1 MVAMNIKY
9 DLATIS
15 AIATPLGVGG
25 VGIVRVSGNQSFE
38 IIKNIFSNKNIIPG
52 KILHG
57 WIKENDNFID
67 EVVVLPFK
75 NPHSYTGEDT
85 IEIQCHG
92 GINIVRKILELTL
105 KNGARLAERGEFT
118 KRAFLNK
125 KLDLSQAEAVLDL
138 INAKTVNFAVKSAKN
153 LSGKLSMEINKIR
166 DELFNLYSIII
177 AAVDF
182 PEDVREPE
190 YYLLEEKI
198 KVILKEI
205 IRILSFSKSSNILRQ
220 GIKIAIVGRPNV
232 GKSSLFNVLLNLDRA
247 IVTDIAGTTRD
258 VLQESLDID
267 GVAATIIDT
276 AGIRE
281 CENLDTVESIG
292 IDYTKKCIED
302 SDVVLFLF
310 DAKDGFTKEDEE
322 IFELIQEK
330 PYIKIASKIDLI
342 EEKIG
347 DCLSISTKTGEN
359 IELLKNKIKNIVT
372 ENNDLET
379 EFVTN
384 QRQQEC
390 LNKSKESLE
399 QALAAVKMNEIQD
412 LISID
417 VKSALM
423 FISEISGEVITD
435 DVLNNIFDNFC
446 IGK

>member
-1 MVAMNIKY
+1 MNIKY
-9 DLATIS
+9 DLDTIS

-25 VGIVRVSGNQSFE
+25 VGIVRVSGSHSFE
-38 IIKNIFSNKNIIPG
+38 IIKNIFTNKKITPG
-52 KILHG
+52 KIIHG
-57 WIKENDNFID
+57 WIKENDDLVD
-67 EVVVLPFK
+67 EVIVLPFK

-92 GINIVRKILELTL
+92 GVNVVKKILELTL

-118 KRAFLNK
+118 KRAFLNQ

-138 INAKTVNFAVKSAKN
+138 INAKTVNFAAKSAKN
-153 LSGKLSMEINKIR
+153 LSGKLSQEVKKIR
-166 DELFNLYSIII
+166 EELFNLYSLII

-182 PEDVREPE
+182 PEDVAEPA
-190 YYLLEEKI
+190 YDLLEERI
-198 KVILKEI
+198 NNVLKEI
-205 IRILSFSKSSNILRQ
+205 NNILSFSKSSNILRQ

-232 GKSSLFNVLLNLDRA
+232 GKSSLFNLLLNLDRA

-258 VLQESLDID
+258 ILQESFDID
-267 GVAATIIDT
+267 GIAATIIDT

-281 CENLDTVESIG
+281 CENIDTVESIG
-292 IDYTKKCIED
+292 INYAKKCMEE

-310 DAKDGFTKEDEE
+310 DAQEGFIKEDEE
-322 IFELIQEK
+322 IFELIKNK
-330 PYIKIASKIDLI
+330 PHLKIASKVDLVQ
-342 EEKIG
+342 ESLKE
-347 DCLSISTKTGEN
+347 CLSISTKTGKN
-359 IELLKNKIKNIVT
+359 IENLKREIKNIVA

-379 EFVTN
+379 DFITN

-390 LNKSKESLE
+390 LNNSKEALE
-399 QALAAVKMNEIQD
+399 QALSAVKKQEIQD

-417 VKSALM
+417 IKSALM

>member
-1 MVAMNIKY
+1 MNIKY
-9 DLATIS
+9 DVDTIS

-25 VGIVRVSGNQSFE
+25 VGIVRISGSKSFE
-38 IIKNIFSNKNIIPG
+38 IIKKVFSNKNIIPG
-52 KILHG
+52 RIIHG
-57 WIKENDNFID
+57 WIKENEDFID

-92 GINIVRKILELTL
+92 GINIVKKILDLTI
-105 KNGARLAERGEFT
+105 KNGARIAERGEFT

-153 LSGKLSMEINKIR
+153 LSGKLSLEVTKIR
-166 DELFNLYSIII
+166 DELFNLYSTII

-182 PEDVREPE
+182 PEDVKEPE
-190 YYLLEEKI
+190 YSLLEEKI
-198 KVILKEI
+198 SHLLKEI
-205 IRILSFSKSSNILRQ
+205 KNILSFSNSSNILRQ

-247 IVTDIAGTTRD
+247 IVTPIAGTTRD
-258 VLQESLDID
+258 VIQESLDID
-267 GVAATIIDT
+267 GIAATIIDT

-342 EEKIG
+342 EEKFS

-359 IELLKNKIKNIVT
+359 IESLKKEIKKLVS
-372 ENNDLET
+372 ENNDLEI
-379 EFVTN
+379 EFITN
-384 QRQQEC
+384 KRQQEC
-390 LNKSKESLE
+390 LNKSKEALE
-399 QALAAVKMNEIQD
+399 QSLFAVKNEEIQD

-417 VKSALM
+417 IKSALM
-423 FISEISGEVITD
+423 FVSEISGEVITD